1 MFKFNDM
8 NRNNREGKSCNNS
21 IKALALVLLFLAVI
35 ASMVLK
41 YSVKC
46 DFGVSSGFHLDLSPA
61 VYSSVGDSAYDATTT
76 DITNPLPDST
86 SVLSV

>member
-1 MFKFNDM
+1 MFKFNM
-8 NRNNREGKSCNNS
+8 NRNNREEKSCNNS
-21 IKALALVLLFLAVI
+21 IKALALVLLFCAVM

-61 VYSSVGDSAYDATTT
+61 AYSSEGDSAYDTTMT
-76 DITNPLPDST
+76 DIPDPSPG
-86 SVLSV
+86 SISALSE